1 MIRGIDSTDKKS
13 FEILFHKYYAS
24 LCFFANKYLQ
34 DEESSRDIVQEVFIR
49 FFQKKMRF
57 PEENPLRI
65 YLYKCVHTKCLNLLE
80 KRNIRMAARRRLK
93 EDELVEDAYFF
104 HSVETSL
111 FEEIFKAI
119 EELPVECCRIFKM
132 SYLENMD
139 VRRISEEL
147 QISESTV
154 KTQRQRAKK
163 YLRQRLK
170 NLYAIMAILCFP

>member
-1 MIRGIDSTDKKS
+1 
-13 FEILFHKYYAS
+13 
-24 LCFFANKYLQ
+24 
-34 DEESSRDIVQEVFIR
+34 
-49 FFQKKMRF
+49 
-57 PEENPLRI
+57 
-65 YLYKCVHTKCLNLLE
+65 
-80 KRNIRMAARRRLK
+80 MAARRKLK

-139 VRRISEEL
+139 VHRISEEL